1 MTADRVD
8 PTDGP
13 IHRHFGLS
21 YSNYLVLPRTLL
33 QSMPL
38 DWQERAVAL
47 LDELAAAFSHIE
59 QPDCYEVTAAREV
72 EYGDLTDEQMER
84 LGITSD
90 DIGDTEE
97 DEGAYYYD
105 RRGDQHYCDERV
117 LLPVEDTVPHYN
129 RGRTFIEPAEAV
141 TSRG

>member
-1 MTADRVD
+1 MTIDRVD

-13 IHRHFGLS
+13 IHHHFGLS
-21 YSNYLVLPRTLL
+21 YNNYLVLPRTLL

-59 QPDCYEVTAAREV
+59 QPYCYKVTAAREV
-72 EYGDLTDEQMER
+72 EYGDLTAAQMEQ

-97 DEGAYYYD
+97 DEGAFYYD
-105 RRGDQHYCDERV
+105 RCGDQHYRDERV
-117 LLPVEDTVPHYN
+117 LLPVEDPVPHYN
-129 RGRTFIEPAEAV
+129 RGRTFIEPAEVV
-141 TSRG
+141 TSRA